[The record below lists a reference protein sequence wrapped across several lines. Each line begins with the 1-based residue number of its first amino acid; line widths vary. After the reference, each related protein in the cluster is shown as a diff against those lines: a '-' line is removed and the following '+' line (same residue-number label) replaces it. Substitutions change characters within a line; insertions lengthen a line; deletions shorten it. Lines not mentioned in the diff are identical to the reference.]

1 LLLSDVL
8 SGGLATGV
16 LASSLLCSCHFDD

>member
-1 LLLSDVL
+1 VGDVL

-16 LASSLLCSCHFDD
+16 LASSVLCACHLK